1 MIIAIGNSRRDK
13 AFKIV
18 DVTWEQ
24 FLNKVSKTIRTVE
37 TVDEYGKMNKAKKDD
52 IKDVGGFVGG
62 KLKDGR
68 RSKDSVEF
76 RSMLTLDLDYAE
88 NDLWEQVTKRFKFAC
103 CIYSTHKHKRDK
115 HRLRLIIPLSRNVNA
130 DEYTAIGRLIASDIG
145 IEQFDDSTYEPA
157 RLMYWPST
165 SSNGEFIF
173 EKQDGEFLNPDS
185 ILSRYEDYRDSS
197 KWPIS
202 SRQNKVIKNNISH
215 QMQALAKQSNPL
227 EKEGLIGAFCRAYTM
242 EEAIDKFLNHIYKPS
257 LIKGRYDYVEADS
270 TSGLV
275 IYEDKFAYSH
285 HATDKAANVLC
296 NAFDLVRI
304 HKFSELDAN
313 IDEDT
318 RTSRL
323 PSFKAMRKFCTKDEL
338 VQKQITNEKM
348 KDIGQEFGELED
360 NDNKLEID
368 LTGEIKDTLNNIVKI
383 LRNDKNLHGIAYNKH
398 KDMLDVKGKLPWIRL
413 KEGWNDS
420 DLASLKI
427 YLEKKYNIWSP
438 AKLKDALLAVATER
452 AFHPVIDYLEDLE
465 EWDGKERLETLLIKY
480 LGAEDNA
487 YTREV
492 TRKTLVAA
500 IARVYEPGVKFDSV
514 LILNGKQGM
523 GKSTLFSKLG
533 GKWFSDN
540 LTLEDMKDKTAAEKL
555 QGFWIMELGELAGMR
570 KAEVENVKSFI
581 TRTDDKY
588 RASYGVNVE
597 SHPRQCIIVGT
608 TNNKGGFLRD
618 VTGNRRFWPVTVD
631 PDKALSSPW
640 DLEDVDKIWAEALYV
655 YKQGEELYLKGE
667 VLEIASKEQS
677 EAMESD
683 DREGLVR
690 EYLNKLLPNNWS
702 SMNLYERRKFLNGDD
717 LVGGQVGTEK
727 RKAVCSMEIW
737 CECFGKDA
745 SSLKKS
751 DSYEITAIMS
761 KIEGWELYSG
771 NKTNTMRFPIYNKQ
785 RAFVRVE

>member
-304 HKFSELDAN
+304 HKFSELDVN
-313 IDEDT
+313 SDEDT

-452 AFHPVIDYLEDLE
+452 AFHPVIDYLENLE

-717 LVGGQVGTEK
+717 LAGGQVGTEK

>member
-13 AFKIV
+13 VFKNV
-18 DVTWEQ
+18 DITWEQ

-37 TVDEYGKMNKAKKDD
+37 TVGEYGKMNKAKKDD

-115 HRLRLIIPLSRNVNA
+115 NRLRLIIPLSRNVNA
-130 DEYTAIGRLIASDIG
+130 DEYTAIGRLISSDIG

-304 HKFSELDAN
+304 HKFSELDVN

-452 AFHPVIDYLEDLE
+452 AFHPVIDYLENLE